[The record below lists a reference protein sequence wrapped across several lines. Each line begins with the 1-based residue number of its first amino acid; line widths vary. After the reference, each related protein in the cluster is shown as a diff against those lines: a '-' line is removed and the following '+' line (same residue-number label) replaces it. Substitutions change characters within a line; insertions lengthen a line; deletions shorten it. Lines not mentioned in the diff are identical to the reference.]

1 MSDVMTKSR
10 PRWGDAPQ
18 SPALS
23 SESGFRVILLTACA
37 IIFPIVLLRLYYGL
51 MFPGLTNADA
61 LDFAQIGRNLAEGRG
76 FSTSLIRPLTLP
88 LGADLLHQPDTTH
101 GPLYPFC
108 LALGFGIFGVKDST
122 VSLVSGV
129 FFLLT
134 IPLVYLL
141 GCRVGNRTVGR
152 LAAIVFA
159 ANALNL
165 EYAVSGLHI
174 SLYIFLTTA
183 LFLTLHRLASFAY
196 DPDTS
201 RDVGL
206 PKGTYALAGLLTGL
220 LYLTDPVFFWLIPVA
235 FFVVVVLPH
244 PKRGVGIALFVLPL
258 LLTAGMW
265 MLRNGM
271 VADNPFFGTRGS
283 EVWMNTPIYPGNTAY
298 RMLPE
303 EFVPGVTLLHA
314 VIRKMFLNASQILLM
329 FPQINASWM
338 LAFFLPSLLFRFPS
352 PASNLVRNA
361 LLIAFLALFFG
372 MMLFGLQMPLFAG
385 VVPSMLTFAAAYLL
399 HRLQE
404 AQPDRHA
411 RIMLTGLVTFLIAC
425 PLLTDLLVAER
436 TPSIR
441 SIETAKWL
449 GQTAARNEAV
459 FSDQPWIVAWYANR
473 PAVWL
478 PATDKKTADIRAKYP
493 QIRWLFLTEQSRTY
507 SEGWRYVYDALYR
520 WSSATAQAK
529 EKKLPLPTGMTIA
542 GTGLPLMQA
551 LGGFSAVPPVQT
563 YPAAVVAK
571 REQETG
577 NREQDTTPNR

>member
-1 MSDVMTKSR
+1 VSDVMTKSR
-10 PRWGDAPQ
+10 PNWGDARKT
-18 SPALS
+18 PALS
-23 SESGFRVILLTACA
+23 TESGFRTILLTALA
-37 IIFPIVLLRLYYGL
+37 VILPIALLRLYYGL

-61 LDFAQIGRNLAEGRG
+61 LDFAQIGRSLVEGRG
-76 FSTSLIRPLTLP
+76 FSTSVIRPLTLP
-88 LGADLLHQPDTTH
+88 MGTDLLHLPDTTH

-122 VSLVSGV
+122 VALVSGT

-141 GCRVGNRTVGR
+141 GCRVGNKTVGR
-152 LAAIVFA
+152 LAAIVFT

-183 LFLTLHRLASFAY
+183 LFLILHRLATFAY
-196 DPDTS
+196 DREKP
-201 RDVGL
+201 RNAPL
-206 PKGTYALAGLLTGL
+206 PKGAFFLSGLLTGL
-220 LYLTDPVFFWLIPVA
+220 LYLADPVFFWVIPVA
-235 FFVVVVLPH
+235 FFVVAILPT
-244 PKRGVGIALFVLPL
+244 PKRGVGITLFLVPL
-258 LLTAGMW
+258 LLTAGTW

-271 VADNPFFGTRGS
+271 VANNPFFGSRGS
-283 EVWMNTPIYPGNTAY
+283 EVWMNTPIYPGNAAY

-303 EFVPGVTLLHA
+303 EFVPGVTLLNA
-314 VIRKMFLNASQILLM
+314 VVRKMFLNASQILLM

-338 LAFFLPSLLFRFPS
+338 LAFFLPSLLFRFPDA
-352 PASNLVRNA
+352 ASNLIRNS

-372 MMLFGLQMPLFAG
+372 MMVFGLQMPLFAS
-385 VVPSMLTFAAAYLL
+385 VVPSMLAFAAAYMIHLL
-399 HRLQE
+399 HE
-404 AQPDRHA
+404 SKPDRHA
-411 RIMLTGLVTFLIAC
+411 MVMLTSLVAFLIAC

-436 TPSIR
+436 TPPIR

-449 GQTAARNEAV
+449 GQTADRRDAV

-478 PATDKKTADIRAKYP
+478 PATDKKTDDIRAKYP

-520 WSSATAQAK
+520 WSSAAAQAK
-529 EKKLPLPTGMTIA
+529 QKNLPLPVGMTIA
-542 GTGLPLMQA
+542 GTGLPLLQA
-551 LGGFSAVPPVQT
+551 LEGFSAVPPVQS
-563 YPAAVVAK
+563 YPAAVLAK
-571 REQETG
+571 AEGR
-577 NREQDTTPNR
+577 